1 MKRQKIAIENYKRF
15 CNLDGSDFIAS
26 EFALK
31 TLLRIVKFFKV
42 KSILEVG
49 LGIGSVS
56 DTILK
61 YVNSRKLSIVYNGTE
76 NNDFCLKVLPEN
88 VTFFSQINVF
98 DNLNSLPNNKYD
110 LIIIDGSDESLLSL
124 KEICNENTIVFIEG
138 GRQEQTKMVL
148 SIFPNAL
155 YVNVIT
161 LKKNPFYAH
170 ENRSIK
176 NYIGGGQLLFINPT
190 FKMKIFWLN
199 EKVLTFVKIQVRK
212 FKSKIST
219 N

>member
-1 MKRQKIAIENYKRF
+1 MKRQKIAVENYKRF

-31 TLLRIVKFFKV
+31 TLLRIVEIFKV

-76 NNDFCLKVLPEN
+76 NNFFCLKVLPEN

-98 DNLNSLPNNKYD
+98 DDLNSLPNNKYD

-124 KEICNENTIVFIEG
+124 KAICNENTIVFIEG

-148 SIFPNAL
+148 SIFPKSL

-161 LKKNPFYAH
+161 LKKNPSYAH

-199 EKVLTFVKIQVRK
+199 EKFLTFVKIQVRK

-219 N
+219 Y

>member
-1 MKRQKIAIENYKRF
+1 MKRQKIAIENYKKIR
-15 CNLDGSDFIAS
+15 NMDGSDFIAS

>member
-76 NNDFCLKVLPEN
+76 NNDFCLKA
-88 VTFFSQINVF
+88 
-98 DNLNSLPNNKYD
+98 
-110 LIIIDGSDESLLSL
+110 
-124 KEICNENTIVFIEG
+124 
-138 GRQEQTKMVL
+138 R
-148 SIFPNAL
+148 
-155 YVNVIT
+155 
-161 LKKNPFYAH
+161 
-170 ENRSIK
+170 
-176 NYIGGGQLLFINPT
+176 LF
-190 FKMKIFWLN
+190 
-199 EKVLTFVKIQVRK
+199 
-212 FKSKIST
+212 
-219 N
+219 

>member
-88 VTFFSQINVF
+88 VTFSSQINVL

-110 LIIIDGSDESLLSL
+110 LISIDGSDESLLSL

-138 GRQEQTKMVL
+138 GRQEQTKMLL

-212 FKSKIST
+212 FKSKI
-219 N
+219 

>member
-124 KEICNENTIVFIEG
+124 KEICNENTIVFFVG

-190 FKMKIFWLN
+190 FKMKMFWLN